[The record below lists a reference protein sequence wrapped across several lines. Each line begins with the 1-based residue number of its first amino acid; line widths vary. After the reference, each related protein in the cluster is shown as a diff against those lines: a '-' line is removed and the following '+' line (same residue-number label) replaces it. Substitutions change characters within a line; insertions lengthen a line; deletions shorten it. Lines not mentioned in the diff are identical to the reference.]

1 MWQVE
6 NSWGEDSGEKG
17 IFSMSDK
24 WFDEHTYSAVV
35 DTKYISDEFK
45 NGLEKEVITLN
56 FFDPLG

>member
-1 MWQVE
+1 
-6 NSWGEDSGEKG
+6 
-17 IFSMSDK
+17 MSDQ
-24 WFDEHTYSAVV
+24 WVDEHTYSAVV